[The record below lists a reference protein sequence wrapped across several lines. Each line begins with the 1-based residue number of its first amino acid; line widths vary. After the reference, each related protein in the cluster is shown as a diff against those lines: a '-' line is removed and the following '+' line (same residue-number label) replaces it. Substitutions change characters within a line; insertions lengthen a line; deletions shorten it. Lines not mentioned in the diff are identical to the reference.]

1 MVNLVLYEFTK
12 PLLSLTIAAMIIPI
26 QLPLIVS
33 KKLMYK
39 KFSSI
44 ANVDVERGLILKESH
59 AQVMAFI
66 FILYFYIYSIIADKM
81 LIEFSKKLL
90 NYIIRTLVR
99 VC

>member
-66 FILYFYIYSIIADKM
+66 FLYCTSIL
-81 LIEFSKKLL
+81 
-90 NYIIRTLVR
+90 
-99 VC
+99 

>member
-12 PLLSLTIAAMIIPI
+12 PLLSLTIAAMINFPI

-33 KKLMYK
+33 KKLMHK

-44 ANVDVERGLILKESH
+44 ANIDERGLILKESP

-66 FILYFYIYSIIADKM
+66 FLYCTSIFI
-81 LIEFSKKLL
+81 
-90 NYIIRTLVR
+90 V
-99 VC
+99 

>member
-39 KFSSI
+39 KLSRI
-44 ANVDVERGLILKESH
+44 ANIDERGLILIESH
-59 AQVMAFI
+59 AQVMTFI
-66 FILYFYIYSIIADKM
+66 FLYCTSIFI
-81 LIEFSKKLL
+81 
-90 NYIIRTLVR
+90 V
-99 VC
+99 

>member
-39 KFSSI
+39 KLSRI
-44 ANVDVERGLILKESH
+44 ANIDEGFNLNRISCSGNDFH
-59 AQVMAFI
+59 F
-66 FILYFYIYSIIADKM
+66 FILYFYIYSIVADKM
-81 LIEFSKKLL
+81 LIEFSKNLL
-90 NYIIRTLVR
+90 NYIIRMLVG